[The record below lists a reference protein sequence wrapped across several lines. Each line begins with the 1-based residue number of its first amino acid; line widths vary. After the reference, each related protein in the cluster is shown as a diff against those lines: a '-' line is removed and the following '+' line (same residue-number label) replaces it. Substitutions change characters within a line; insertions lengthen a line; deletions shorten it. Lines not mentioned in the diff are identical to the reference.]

1 MHVYGAMHAFRA
13 MGMNA
18 NIMRIFRINLQI
30 VNTSVYSFFKV
41 IMDLLRHLFILCVDD
56 ISNDSAFYTDVIVHG
71 VGWGLEI

>member
-1 MHVYGAMHAFRA
+1 MHVYGAMHAFRT

-18 NIMRIFRINLQI
+18 NIIRIFRINLQI
-30 VNTSVYSFFKV
+30 VNTRIYSFFKV
-41 IMDLLRHLFILCVDD
+41 IMTLWKHLIVLCEED